1 MFTITIFTIVFIG
14 NFFYCFIARKPHYT
28 CIIYNVSALGHLSC
42 DQWISQSA
50 SLLEAYEM

>member
-14 NFFYCFIARKPHYT
+14 KFFYCFIARKPHYT